1 ARGNWDIDL
10 PADECENY
18 SPNGCYKLIAG
29 TSFSA
34 PVVTAAVAN
43 VWTKFPWTDNHLVT
57 MTILSSADKSGHKGE
72 QTESPDETFGW
83 GILNQDRALGGPG
96 RLDKLLLTNKDE
108 KRAVHGL
115 FTVNFDHR
123 DYKDIRKLTWNNNM
137 AGDAGIY
144 KKGTGTLYLSGA
156 NTYTGD
162 TWIQNGTIGI
172 QGSLVNS

>member
-1 ARGNWDIDL
+1 NGWLTVMAVADIRNTSDLASYSNKIGDKGKNWGITAQGNWYIEL

-18 SPNGCYKLIAG
+18 SPNGCYKLITG

-43 VWTKFPWTDNHLVT
+43 VWTKFPWMDNHLVT

-96 RLDKLLLTNKDE
+96 RLDK
-108 KRAVHGL
+108 
-115 FTVNFDHR
+115 
-123 DYKDIRKLTWNNNM
+123 
-137 AGDAGIY
+137 
-144 KKGTGTLYLSGA
+144 
-156 NTYTGD
+156 
-162 TWIQNGTIGI
+162 
-172 QGSLVNS
+172 